1 MKTVIYEHEAEKSSH
16 LRKKRSSMEISVDI
30 LRVALEEVKKSH
42 IVYKAN
48 LNFKIVNGFL
58 DSLLT
63 SGLLNGPNRDRFYH
77 TTPKGVDFIEYFEG
91 LEKFLA

>member
-1 MKTVIYEHEAEKSSH
+1 MNTLMNKQETKKS
-16 LRKKRSSMEISVDI
+16 LFTRKKRSSMEISIDI
-30 LRVALEEVKKSH
+30 LRVALKGAKKSH

-58 DSLLT
+58 NSLLN
-63 SGLLNGPNRDRFYH
+63 SGLLNGPYADRNYQ
-77 TTPKGVDFIEYFEG
+77 TTPKGINFIERFEG